1 MTTTAAR
8 TSGAPPRYTGARLPL
23 SVRFRRA
30 VGTPGGAVF
39 VLLGALVIALL
50 VLNPGLT
57 GEGQLTRFLGRA
69 APVAIVALGQYFV
82 IVSGE
87 LDLSMGAVI
96 SAQVMVAANL
106 VGQDDAMILPV
117 LALMVVLGAALGA
130 VNGLVVTYLRVPSF
144 IATLGTALAIS
155 GVTFYA
161 SGGAPIGNPSDSFRA
176 VGRSGIDGI
185 PVVGF
190 LPFSVIVLA
199 VLLAAA
205 ILLVRSSFGRLLA
218 SAGDNARATAL
229 TGAPVPLLRITAFV
243 LSALASTVAAVLLVG
258 YAGANP
264 FVGQGYEFTAITA
277 VVLGGVALGGGRG
290 WVASAFAGAL
300 VLEVLFSLLDFAGVA
315 ATWRPAIQGAI
326 ILAALGIP
334 LVRRSRPRG
343 AVRRGRPA
351 AKAPPAPEEPAGNG
365 AG

>member
-1 MTTTAAR
+1 
-8 TSGAPPRYTGARLPL
+8 
-23 SVRFRRA
+23 
-30 VGTPGGAVF
+30 VF
-39 VLLGALVIALL
+39 VLLGVLLLVLL
-50 VLNPGLT
+50 VLNPGLA
-57 GEGQLTRFLGRA
+57 GEGQFTRFLGRA

-96 SAQVMVAANL
+96 SAQVMLAANL

-117 LALMVVLGAALGA
+117 LALMMALGVVFGA
-130 VNGLVVTYLRVPSF
+130 VNGLVVTFLRVPSF

-161 SGGAPIGNPSDSFRA
+161 TGGAPSGNPSDSFRA
-176 VGRSGIDGI
+176 LGRSGIEGI
-185 PVVGF
+185 PVLGF
-190 LPFSVIVLA
+190 LPYSVVVTAALLVAA
-199 VLLAAA
+199 VLGT
-205 ILLVRSSFGRLLA
+205 RSSFGRMLV
-218 SAGDNARATAL
+218 SAGDNARSTAL
-229 TGAPVPLLRITAFV
+229 TGAPVALLRVAAFV
-243 LSALASTVAAVLLVG
+243 LSALAATVAAVLLVG

-315 ATWRPAIQGAI
+315 STWRPAVQGAI
-326 ILAALGIP
+326 IVLAIGIP
-334 LVRRSRPRG
+334 LLRWGRLRSVVRRSPRPASGTTDARQQPAG
-343 AVRRGRPA
+343 SAAGRGR
-351 AKAPPAPEEPAGNG
+351 G
-365 AG
+365 